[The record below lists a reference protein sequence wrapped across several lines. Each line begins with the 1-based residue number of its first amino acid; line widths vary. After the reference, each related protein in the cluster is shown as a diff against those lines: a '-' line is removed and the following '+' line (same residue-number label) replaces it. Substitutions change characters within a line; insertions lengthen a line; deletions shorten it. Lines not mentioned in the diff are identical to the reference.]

1 MDGDERAHLHD
12 DLPETGLRSEVG
24 LQAREAQ
31 LDGRNGHTFRALDQK
46 DTRGGWAFRVGPEV
60 KKAKE

>member
-1 MDGDERAHLHD
+1 MSEPTFTTTCPKRACGARWASKHERPSL
-12 DLPETGLRSEVG
+12 TVTC
-24 LQAREAQ
+24 
-31 LDGRNGHTFRALDQK
+31 RNGHTFRALDQK